1 MHRKRPKEYWKFLN
15 SLKTKKPNEQP
26 DLYEFYEHFKNIN
39 ATSNKDPENDVP
51 LTPPDFDN
59 DGEEILNCEIT
70 ESEIRK
76 CIRNLKNSKSPGTD
90 DVLNEYLK
98 CTSTLLM
105 PLYVLL
111 FNNILE
117 TGIMP
122 SKWVEG
128 IIVPIFKNKG
138 DPLSA
143 DNYRP
148 ITLLSCIGKLFTAV
162 LNERLTT
169 YLDEFGLLDENQ
181 AGFRRNYSTSDHI
194 FSLSAIIELLRAQ
207 RKKQFC
213 AFIDFSKAF
222 DSVWRAGLWKKLLQT
237 NIKSKLFT
245 VIQNMYMNIKSC
257 VQVNN
262 KKSQF
267 FGSQRGVRQGEN
279 LSPVLFALF
288 LNDLDNYLF
297 QNGNNGIT
305 IDVNSDDY
313 NSLIRIITLLYAD
326 DTIILAED
334 ADSLQKALDDF
345 AQYCKEW
352 KLDINISKS
361 KVVIFGSKGKQK
373 YSFHIETEMLEIV
386 DSYKYL
392 GTVFAKSGSFL
403 TARKHIAGQARKA
416 LFLSY
421 TRINNIHLPIDL

>member
-1 MHRKRPKEYWKFLN
+1 MNNYINKHNKGNESKLRNMHRKRPKEYWKFLN

-26 DLYEFYEHFKNIN
+26 DLNEFYEHFKNIN
-39 ATSNKDPENDVP
+39 ATSNIDPENDIP

-76 CIRNLKNSKSPGTD
+76 CIRNLKNSKSPVTD

-111 FNNILE
+111 YNNILE

-128 IIVPIFKNKG
+128 IIIPIFKNKG

-162 LNERLTT
+162 LYERLTT

-194 FSLSAIIELLRAQ
+194 FSLNAIIELLRAQ
-207 RKKQFC
+207 RKKVFC

-237 NIKSKLFT
+237 NIKGKLFT
-245 VIQNMYMNIKSC
+245 VIQTC
-257 VQVNN
+257 
-262 KKSQF
+262 
-267 FGSQRGVRQGEN
+267 
-279 LSPVLFALF
+279 
-288 LNDLDNYLF
+288 
-297 QNGNNGIT
+297 T
-305 IDVNSDDY
+305 
-313 NSLIRIITLLYAD
+313 
-326 DTIILAED
+326 
-334 ADSLQKALDDF
+334 
-345 AQYCKEW
+345 
-352 KLDINISKS
+352 
-361 KVVIFGSKGKQK
+361 
-373 YSFHIETEMLEIV
+373 
-386 DSYKYL
+386 
-392 GTVFAKSGSFL
+392 
-403 TARKHIAGQARKA
+403 
-416 LFLSY
+416 
-421 TRINNIHLPIDL
+421 